1 MIQFIFLEKWYLE
14 ERFSIMKPLQL
25 KFLGI
30 ELFTSHAFK
39 FRISCQRS
47 IFPKSRCLNDIVL
60 WTYSIKTNQFLLLN
74 EFAMNNIALMMELHS
89 TDNGIT
95 FRKAY
100 ANFYVLKMYSYLLS
114 SNYFLIWRVKVVKK
128 LQQTFSKQ
136 I

>member
-1 MIQFIFLEKWYLE
+1 M
-14 ERFSIMKPLQL
+14 
-25 KFLGI
+25 

-47 IFPKSRCLNDIVL
+47 IFPKSRCLNGIVL

-95 FRKAY
+95 F
-100 ANFYVLKMYSYLLS
+100 
-114 SNYFLIWRVKVVKK
+114 
-128 LQQTFSKQ
+128 
-136 I
+136 

>member
-14 ERFSIMKPLQL
+14 ERFSIMKPLHL

-74 EFAMNNIALMMELHS
+74 EFAMNTIALMMELYS

-95 FRKAY
+95 F
-100 ANFYVLKMYSYLLS
+100 
-114 SNYFLIWRVKVVKK
+114 
-128 LQQTFSKQ
+128 
-136 I
+136 